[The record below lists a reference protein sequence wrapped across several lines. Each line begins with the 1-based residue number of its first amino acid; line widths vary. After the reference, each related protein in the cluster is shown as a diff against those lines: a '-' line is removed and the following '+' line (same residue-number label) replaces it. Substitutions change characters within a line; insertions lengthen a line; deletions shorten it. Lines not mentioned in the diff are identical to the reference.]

1 MAGDE
6 VACRTLTD
14 ERRTIADG
22 AQRGKLRSWGGKSI
36 DAGYLEAAW
45 VFSGVVRLGGR

>member
-14 ERRTIADG
+14 GRRAIAGG
-22 AQRGKLRSWGGKSI
+22 AWRPVWGGKSI
-36 DAGYLEAAW
+36 DAGCLEAAW
-45 VFSGVVRLGGR
+45 VFSGVVRLGGRW